1 MKHRNFV
8 FHVAAAIA
16 FLTATPMLA
25 GPTVIPIM
33 PNLHFVEDTAQP
45 NRAVSRDF
53 LTCSDS
59 ANGDTAVQ
67 HACEIAIKDA
77 LKEKRSTDK

>member
-16 FLTATPMLA
+16 FLSATPMLG

-33 PNLHFVEDTAQP
+33 PNLHFVEDTSQP

-53 LTCSDS
+53 LTCGDNAS
-59 ANGDTAVQ
+59 GDTAVQ
-67 HACEIAIKDA
+67 NACEIAIKDA
-77 LKEKRSTDK
+77 LKNERSTDK